1 MQELDW
7 PTIVGR
13 TLFGLILTILVL
25 RFLFLLGAR
34 SARWAENKPK
44 TAKEKS

>member
-13 TLFGLILTILVL
+13 VLIGITLAVLVL
-25 RFLFLLGAR
+25 RFLFLLGVC
-34 SARWAENKPK
+34 SARWAQDKPK
-44 TAKEKS
+44 VAKEKS